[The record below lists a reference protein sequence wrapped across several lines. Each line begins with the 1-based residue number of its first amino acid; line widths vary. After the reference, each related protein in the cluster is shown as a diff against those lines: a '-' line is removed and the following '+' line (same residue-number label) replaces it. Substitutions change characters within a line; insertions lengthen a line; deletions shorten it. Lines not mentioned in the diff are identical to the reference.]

1 MATTDGNRLAKRRR
15 LRLIMYASGWKI
27 KDCGDGASVMPVRV
41 VDDFT
46 SELPHAPRRAEALRN
61 SAHGPQFSRWTG
73 RKRNSSLSAMQRKNA
88 HSAEKSGLLIQG
100 FLSDG
105 KIFGAGKCESLEG
118 NGVELDPQSG
128 RFRRKQITVLHFE
141 RLA

>member
-1 MATTDGNRLAKRRR
+1 
-15 LRLIMYASGWKI
+15 
-27 KDCGDGASVMPVRV
+27 MPVRV

-46 SELPHAPRRAEALRN
+46 SELPHAPRRAEALRK

-105 KIFGAGKCESLEG
+105 KIFGAGKCESLEAKG
-118 NGVELDPQSG
+118 IELDPQSG

>member
-1 MATTDGNRLAKRRR
+1 MISQANYRMLLDARKLCAIVRTGTNSVDGQ
-15 LRLIMYASGWKI
+15 
-27 KDCGDGASVMPVRV
+27 DGIGTQACQRC
-41 VDDFT
+41 
-46 SELPHAPRRAEALRN
+46 SERMLT
-61 SAHGPQFSRWTG
+61 W
-73 RKRNSSLSAMQRKNA
+73 RK
-88 HSAEKSGLLIQG
+88 KSGLLIQG

>member
-1 MATTDGNRLAKRRR
+1 MISQANYRMLLDARKLCAIVRTGTNSVDGQDGIGTQAYQRC
-15 LRLIMYASGWKI
+15 SGRMRTW
-27 KDCGDGASVMPVRV
+27 
-41 VDDFT
+41 
-46 SELPHAPRRAEALRN
+46 
-61 SAHGPQFSRWTG
+61 
-73 RKRNSSLSAMQRKNA
+73 RK
-88 HSAEKSGLLIQG
+88 KSGLLIQG

-118 NGVELDPQSG
+118 KGIELDPQSG

>member
-1 MATTDGNRLAKRRR
+1 MISQANYRMLLGARKLCAIVRTGTNSVDG
-15 LRLIMYASGWKI
+15 
-27 KDCGDGASVMPVRV
+27 
-41 VDDFT
+41 
-46 SELPHAPRRAEALRN
+46 
-61 SAHGPQFSRWTG
+61 TG
-73 RKRNSSLSAMQRKNA
+73 RKRNSSLSAMQRENA

-118 NGVELDPQSG
+118 KDVELDPQSG